1 MKQSPFLLQLV
12 IPSAKT
18 GYNPNDLTGQVVIH
32 TFITGQAKESHSSR
46 VIKAITV

>member
-18 GYNPNDLTGQVVIH
+18 GYNPDDSSGQVVIH
-32 TFITGQAKESHSSR
+32 TFITGVAKESYSSQ
-46 VIKAITV
+46 VIKTIIV